1 VFAIASQFVNFQSQ
15 QDFGRITGSKH
26 RFLGLNDRAILSSS
40 QYYSGSGDWGC
51 TTLAVGTGDGWFGS
65 AVSYLLHCPRT
76 AEIEIREL
84 PHFKSAH
91 KPDRIWSLRQLCS
104 RERFPLL
111 FRENIFAEEP

>member
-1 VFAIASQFVNFQSQ
+1 VYATASQFVNFQSQ

-40 QYYSGSGDWGC
+40 QYYSGSGDWGW
-51 TTLAVGTGDGWFGS
+51 VVGS

-91 KPDRIWSLRQLCS
+91 KPDRIWSLRQLYS

-111 FRENIFAEEP
+111 FRENIFTEEP